1 MVDVNWLIVRIWMV
15 WSQKH
20 IIHTA
25 HKYSDFISL
34 SLTALKEWP
43 SSFIKTDFCAKHS
56 IHVWHSPGSSYQ
68 MELINVTDNKP

>member
-1 MVDVNWLIVRIWMV
+1 MVDVHWLML

-20 IIHTA
+20 IIHTP

-34 SLTALKEWP
+34 SLNALQEWP
-43 SSFIKTDFCAKHS
+43 SSFIKTDLCAKHKQCQS

-68 MELINVTDNKP
+68 MEEMNVTDNKP